1 LYVEREV
8 RVFHNGHA
16 DSGLPLRNCG
26 NGCANGGVR
35 YNVQYTLRD
44 QTQHS
49 NPLADSSL
57 SADRF
62 ERDTIDI
69 LKRLSQKPIEPTLTS
84 ALLADLG
91 FDSLQVLELV
101 GELEDHFNIAVPLN
115 ALTHIRTVGEIV
127 AEVRRLVHVQESQP

>member
-1 LYVEREV
+1 VP
-8 RVFHNGHA
+8 VFHNGHV
-16 DSGLPLRNCG
+16 DSGLPASNSG

-49 NPLADSSL
+49 GPLADSSL

-69 LKRLSQKPIEPTLTS
+69 LKRLSRKPIEPALTS

-91 FDSLQVLELV
+91 FDSLQVLELI

-127 AEVRRLVHVQESQP
+127 AEVRRLVHVQESQS

>member
-1 LYVEREV
+1 
-8 RVFHNGHA
+8 
-16 DSGLPLRNCG
+16 
-26 NGCANGGVR
+26 
-35 YNVQYTLRD
+35 LRD
-44 QTQHS
+44 QSQHS
-49 NPLADSSL
+49 GPLADSSR

-69 LKRLSQKPIEPTLTS
+69 LKRLSRKPVEPALTS
-84 ALLADLG
+84 AMLADLG

-127 AEVRRLVHVQESQP
+127 AEVRRLADAQESRS

>member
-1 LYVEREV
+1 
-8 RVFHNGHA
+8 
-16 DSGLPLRNCG
+16 
-26 NGCANGGVR
+26 
-35 YNVQYTLRD
+35 LRD

-49 NPLADSSL
+49 GPLADSSL
-57 SADRF
+57 PVDRF

-69 LKRLSQKPIEPTLTS
+69 LKRLSRKPIEPAPTS

-127 AEVRRLVHVQESQP
+127 AEVRRLVAVQEPRP

>member
-1 LYVEREV
+1 M
-8 RVFHNGHA
+8 
-16 DSGLPLRNCG
+16 SNCG

-35 YNVQYTLRD
+35 YNVHYTLRD
-44 QTQHS
+44 QSQHS
-49 NPLADSSL
+49 GPLADSSH

-69 LKRLSQKPIEPTLTS
+69 LKRLSRKPIEPALTS

-127 AEVRRLVHVQESQP
+127 AEVRRLADAQESHS

>member
-1 LYVEREV
+1 
-8 RVFHNGHA
+8 
-16 DSGLPLRNCG
+16 
-26 NGCANGGVR
+26 
-35 YNVQYTLRD
+35 LRD
-44 QTQHS
+44 QSQHS
-49 NPLADSSL
+49 GPLADSTP

-69 LKRLSQKPIEPTLTS
+69 LKRLSRKPIEPALTS

-127 AEVRRLVHVQESQP
+127 AEVRRLADVQESQS